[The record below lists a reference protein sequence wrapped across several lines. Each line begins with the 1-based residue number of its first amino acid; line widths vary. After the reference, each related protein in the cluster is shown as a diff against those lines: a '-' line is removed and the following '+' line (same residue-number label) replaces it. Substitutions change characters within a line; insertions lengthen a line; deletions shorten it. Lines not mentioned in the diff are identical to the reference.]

1 LMAKAQPAPTDE
13 APPPAEHSESG
24 NPLQLTDS
32 QALVETSEPVIDLA
46 TLSVEESIS
55 AEEGSENKPRD
66 NEPELE
72 SQADIEQ
79 LLPDIEG
86 DCEIALTE
94 AVEPETI
101 LNADAESTPVTMPP
115 LQEPAGGATPA
126 PDDTVGVSIR
136 NDVGIES
143 AIDEI
148 LLPSESEAVD
158 LAAEGPGD
166 LESLDDTI
174 LLDAADEVQ
183 LPAAGLSDKIEET
196 AKSEPKTGTLKI
208 EQAVHDM
215 AAAIEQQKSTVAEA
229 QPTKKKDAAPA
240 KTQALKKQKAIA
252 KARALK
258 KQKMIFAKAAAQ
270 NRKKEAQA
278 KTQASKKLNAAQPGK
293 ATAET
298 DEIAD
303 AKTAAELE
311 TPNIGNS
318 WKANSSLKGL
328 LEKYKGQAIG
338 INYDNSPEI
347 RSAQLV
353 EANGEIFS
361 VFVKDHNL
369 HYSYPLKSILTV
381 IEGPDGVDESI
392 SGLKNKFKTVIKVYP
407 LANF

>member
-1 LMAKAQPAPTDE
+1 MAKAPPPSTDE
-13 APPPAEHSESG
+13 VPSPAEQPESG
-24 NPLQLTDS
+24 NPLQSNDS

-66 NEPELE
+66 DEPELE

-101 LNADAESTPVTMPP
+101 LNADAESTPATMPP
-115 LQEPAGGATPA
+115 IQEPAGGATPA
-126 PDDTVGVSIR
+126 LDDTVGASIR

-158 LAAEGPGD
+158 LAAEGPGN

-196 AKSEPKTGTLKI
+196 AKSEPKAGTLKI
-208 EQAVHDM
+208 EQAAHDM
-215 AAAIEQQKSTVAEA
+215 AATIEQQKSTSAEA

-240 KTQALKKQKAIA
+240 KAQALKKQKAIA

-258 KQKMIFAKAAAQ
+258 KQKMIYAKAAAQ

-278 KTQASKKLNAAQPGK
+278 KAQASKKPNATQPGK
-293 ATAET
+293 ATVET

-303 AKTAAELE
+303 AKTAAELGK
-311 TPNIGNS
+311 PKIVPG
-318 WKANSSLKGL
+318 WKANFSLQSL

-347 RSAQLV
+347 RLAQLV

-369 HYSYPLKSILTV
+369 HYSYPLGTILSV
-381 IEGPDGVDESI
+381 IEGPDGVDE
-392 SGLKNKFKTVIKVYP
+392 GHAGKKNKFKVVIKLYP
-407 LANF
+407 MLNF